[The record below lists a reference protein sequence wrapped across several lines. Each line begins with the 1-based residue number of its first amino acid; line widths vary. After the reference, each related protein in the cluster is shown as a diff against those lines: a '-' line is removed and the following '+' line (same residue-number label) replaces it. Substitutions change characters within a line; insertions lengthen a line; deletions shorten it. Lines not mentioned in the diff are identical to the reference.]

1 MTGDLSKSERE
12 ALKAIYR
19 HTKNG
24 TEAHTG
30 DLAETLGVTP
40 GTVTATVKR
49 LADRDLV
56 DHRPYHGV
64 TFTPAGRRQAVA
76 AIRRHRIVERF
87 LADAL
92 GYSWSEADRLA
103 PTFEHELPQEV
114 EQRMFETLGRPSTC
128 PHGFPIPEAEQD
140 SIPEM
145 PQLYELEEGDIA
157 EVALPSSTDREV
169 VHFLDELGVRP
180 GVRIEVREK
189 HPFDGPIVVRVDGED
204 RTLGDRVARHIY
216 VRPVLDAAA
225 SPGNGGSAPDVG
237 PAEPSADAPAGDDA
251 GSDERTS
258 V

>member
-1 MTGDLSKSERE
+1 MIADLSKSDRE
-12 ALKAIYR
+12 AIKAIYG

-49 LADRDLV
+49 LADRKLV

-64 TFTPAGRRQAVA
+64 TFTDEGRRRAVA

-87 LADAL
+87 LADMLA
-92 GYSWSEADRLA
+92 YSWSEADRLA

-114 EQRMFETLGRPSTC
+114 EQRMFETLGRPTTC
-128 PHGFPIPEAEQD
+128 PHGFPIPDAEQD

-145 PQLYELEEGDIA
+145 PRLYELDEGTVA
-157 EVALPSSTDREV
+157 EVALPSSTDGEIV
-169 VHFLDELGVRP
+169 AFLDQLGVRP

-216 VRPVLDAAA
+216 VRTVLDDPA
-225 SPGNGGSAPDVG
+225 SNAGNGGASAH
-237 PAEPSADAPAGDDA
+237 PAGA
-251 GSDERTS
+251 GDERTPA
-258 V
+258 